1 MKTIE
6 ILIAISLVCI
16 AYQNW
21 RIQKDKLRLDLYD
34 KRYKIFQAIKD
45 LSTSFLKN
53 GVTNRKDL
61 SQFIIDTSEVDFLFE
76 DDIKENIDEIRKK
89 SLRAIH
95 LAERLD
101 NRGVGTQ
108 EDRENIAK
116 ELEELEK
123 WSINHPNRL
132 KSLFKEYL
140 WFK

>member
-61 SQFIIDTSEVDFLFE
+61 NQFIIDTSEVDFLFE

-89 SLRAIH
+89 SLRAIN

-123 WSINHPNRL
+123 WSINLPNRL